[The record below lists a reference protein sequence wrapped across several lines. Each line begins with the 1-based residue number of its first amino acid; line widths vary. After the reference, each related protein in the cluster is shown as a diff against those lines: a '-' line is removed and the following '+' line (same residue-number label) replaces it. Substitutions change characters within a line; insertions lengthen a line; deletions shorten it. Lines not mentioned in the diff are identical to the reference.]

1 MQTIYYNNL
10 FDLGYSNRKKKFRE
24 LLISSL
30 KNDMSKW
37 EAVINEDSTEY
48 VSPEYNDLYFHIEFK
63 RTSTI
68 FGYIFYKNPIMKVK
82 NNNGKLIPLEYE
94 YITNDFT
101 GELLNLSI
109 KIRETIFTSE
119 IKELE
124 KLVGSTFSRKDKLD
138 ALEISHLTEIVE
150 ESYKDWENDQSES
163 MARMIARV
171 MYSYRNH
178 EELYKLWEEKFSDI
192 NLITKELSNL
202 GYTPKK

>member
-1 MQTIYYNNL
+1 MQTIYYNN
-10 FDLGYSNRKKKFRE
+10 
-24 LLISSL
+24 
-30 KNDMSKW
+30 
-37 EAVINEDSTEY
+37 
-48 VSPEYNDLYFHIEFK
+48 FK
-63 RTSTI
+63 R
-68 FGYIFYKNPIMKVK
+68 KP
-82 NNNGKLIPLEYE
+82 LIPLEYE
-94 YITNDFT
+94 YITNEFGKGD
-101 GELLNLSI
+101 LLNLFI
-109 KIRETIFTSE
+109 KLRETIFTPE

-124 KLVGSTFSRKDKLD
+124 KLVGSTSRKDKLD

>member
-1 MQTIYYNNL
+1 LEDPI
-10 FDLGYSNRKKKFRE
+10 RKKKFCE

-37 EAVINEDSTEY
+37 EASINEDSTEY
-48 VSPEYNDLYFHIEFK
+48 ASPEYNDLNFHIEVK
-63 RTSTI
+63 RTSLI
-68 FGYIFYKNPIMKVK
+68 FAFILYKSPIMKVK
-82 NNNGKLIPLEYE
+82 NNDGKLIPLEYE
-94 YITNDFT
+94 YITNEFGKGD
-101 GELLNLSI
+101 LLNLFI
-109 KIRETIFTSE
+109 KLRETIFTPE

-124 KLVGSTFSRKDKLD
+124 KLVGSTSRKDKLD

-178 EELYKLWEEKFSDI
+178 EELYNLLEEKFGNID
-192 NLITKELSNL
+192 LITKELSNL